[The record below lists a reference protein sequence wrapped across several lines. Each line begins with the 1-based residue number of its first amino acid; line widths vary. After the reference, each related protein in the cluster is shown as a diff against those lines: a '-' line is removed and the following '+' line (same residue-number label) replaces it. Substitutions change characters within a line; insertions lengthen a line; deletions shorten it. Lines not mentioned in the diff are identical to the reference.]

1 MKSTDKPSIPL
12 PALLADVR
20 RLLKKYNCKL
30 QIHQVRAQFMGA
42 IASPVEQVNPALEIK
57 TLWGGQLPN
66 FANVAAANELMQVL
80 AMGLWNHLTALAE
93 SAEPFD
99 LSESTPEF
107 TEKALK
113 AAAKIRYEELQSF
126 LLGFF
131 QGQDSLRLS
140 PEICDCLD
148 VLEDLIGMFN
158 GIALLPNQPLAA
170 SELNI
175 RGLIDQIA
183 ELTKIAQ
190 REINQII
197 ALRLQN
203 PQPDDKTSPTFH

>member
-1 MKSTDKPSIPL
+1 
-12 PALLADVR
+12 
-20 RLLKKYNCKL
+20 
-30 QIHQVRAQFMGA
+30 
-42 IASPVEQVNPALEIK
+42 
-57 TLWGGQLPN
+57 
-66 FANVAAANELMQVL
+66 
-80 AMGLWNHLTALAE
+80 
-93 SAEPFD
+93 
-99 LSESTPEF
+99 
-107 TEKALK
+107 
-113 AAAKIRYEELQSF
+113 
-126 LLGFF
+126 
-131 QGQDSLRLS
+131 
-140 PEICDCLD
+140 
-148 VLEDLIGMFN
+148 LEDLIAMFN